1 MTACNYNRN
10 GRKMRKSDSE
20 KLTFMDFC
28 AGIGGGRLGLEL
40 NGMRCVA
47 HSEIDPAPAKTYQLF
62 FDDANNLGDLTQLN
76 IAALPDFDLMIAGFP
91 CQAFSIVG
99 KREGFDD
106 ERGQIIYYLTDILT
120 WKKTPYFILENV
132 KGLVNHDNGE
142 TLKAIL
148 TLLENCGYDVYHKVL
163 DSQYFGTIQMRE
175 RVYFVGIRK
184 DIPHTPYQFPDENSR
199 AAQQVDY
206 YLCDERPSYEFDYS
220 NLTFQKYLNNKY
232 NQGQYNLE
240 EILKQDYNVIDWRQ
254 SDFRLY
260 PEKSPT
266 LRTGRHGILY
276 TKNGKLCKLSGYEA
290 LLLQGFPPHIAQ
302 KAIEHKLPDS
312 KVLSQ
317 AGNAMSVCVIQQ
329 LAEQLLKCLEK

>member
-1 MTACNYNRN
+1 MT
-10 GRKMRKSDSE
+10 KTDKE

-40 NGMRCVA
+40 NGMQCVA
-47 HSEIDPAPAKTYQLF
+47 HSEVDPSPAQTYQLF
-62 FDDANNLGDLTQLN
+62 FDDKNNLGDLTKLN
-76 IAALPDFDLMIAGFP
+76 ITTLPDFDVMIAGFP

-99 KREGFDD
+99 KREGFGD

-132 KGLVNHDNGE
+132 KGLVNHDRGN

-148 TLLENCGYDVYHKVL
+148 KLLESCGYDVYYKVL
-163 DSQYFGTIQMRE
+163 DSQFFGTIQMRE
-175 RVYFVGIRK
+175 RVYFIGIRK
-184 DIPHTPYQFPDENSR
+184 DIQHKPYQFPKENSFM
-199 AAQQVDY
+199 ANKVDY
-206 YLCDERPSYEFDYS
+206 YFCDERQNYEFDY
-220 NLTFQKYLNNKY
+220 NNPTFQKYLNNKY
-232 NQGQYNLE
+232 NQGKYDIN

-260 PEKSPT
+260 LEKSPT

-276 TKNGKLCKLSGYEA
+276 TRNGKLRKLSGYEA
-290 LLLQGFPPHIAQ
+290 LLLQGFPPYIAK
-302 KAIEHKLPDS
+302 KAIEHKLSDS

-317 AGNAMSVCVIQQ
+317 AGNAMSVCVIQK